1 MTRVTDRALLPA
13 LTALWAECFGDGRDE
28 IDAFW
33 AQLFDFIRVYAE
45 FSGSRAV
52 SMVCALPTELIG
64 EDGAANPC
72 AYLYAVCTAPSERG
86 KGLSRRLLQFA
97 LRDLTEAGFAF
108 AALAPASETLY
119 RFYAEQGFQ
128 TAFFCRPYA
137 VCAQAAPLRLT
148 AVTPESYRNLREM
161 QLYGA
166 FVSYPEALL
175 ALEGQRLYRIE
186 TADGIYCA
194 DVQAKGD
201 TLTVRELL
209 PDAPEIAAALAARFG
224 CKKAAVRAVGGVLP
238 SGMLRRLGA
247 APMPKAAY
255 LPFDFG

>member
-1 MTRVTDRALLPA
+1 MIRVTDRALLPA
-13 LTALWAECFGDGRDE
+13 LTAIWAECFGDDRDE

-33 AQLFDFIRVYAE
+33 AQLFDVIRVYAE

-64 EDGAANPC
+64 EDGEASPC
-72 AYLYAVCTAPSERG
+72 AYLYAVCTAVPERG
-86 KGLSRRLLQFA
+86 RGHSHRLLQFA

-108 AALAPASETLY
+108 AALAPASEALC

-128 TAFFCRPYA
+128 TAFFCRPYT
-137 VCAQAAPLRLT
+137 VCAQAAPLKL
-148 AVTPESYRNLREM
+148 AAATPESYRNLREM

-175 ALEGQRLYRIE
+175 ALEGQRLYRVE

-194 DVQAKGD
+194 DVQAEGD

-209 PDAPEIAAALAARFG
+209 PDAPELAAALAARFG
-224 CKKAAVRAVGGVLP
+224 CKKAAVCAVGETLP
-238 SGMLRRLGA
+238 SGMLRRLGETSA
-247 APMPKAAY
+247 PKAAY
-255 LPFDFG
+255 LPFNFG